1 VTLLRVERSLWRDTP
16 RLWEEARY
24 QATST
29 ALGKRASLP
38 VGFSSATGLV
48 FISGSAIDL
57 RETTM
62 DENAIVA
69 AILATALIG
78 RTEHADP
85 ADTPAA
91 AAAAVRIY
99 GDVLKAVRASSG
111 RATTGLGGYIERQ
124 VEKAEKAKHKKT

>member
-1 VTLLRVERSLWRDTP
+1 
-16 RLWEEARY
+16 
-24 QATST
+24 
-29 ALGKRASLP
+29 
-38 VGFSSATGLV
+38 
-48 FISGSAIDL
+48 
-57 RETTM
+57 M

-78 RTEHADP
+78 RAEHLNS

-99 GDVLKAVRASSG
+99 GDVLKAGRASSG

-124 VEKAEKAKHKKT
+124 AVKAEKAKRNKT